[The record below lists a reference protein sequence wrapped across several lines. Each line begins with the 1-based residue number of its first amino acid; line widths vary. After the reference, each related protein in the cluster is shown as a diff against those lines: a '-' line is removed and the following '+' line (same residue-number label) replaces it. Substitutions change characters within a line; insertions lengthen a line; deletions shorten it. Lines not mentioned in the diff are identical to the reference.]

1 MKKRLLT
8 LTLIVCAI
16 LFVYT
21 KVDTKVSDHFNE
33 TQAVAKPT
41 KVEARD
47 EIHERDF
54 QAKAVVNNIQKNSL
68 SQSKDSIEDKKEYK
82 KPSMVRDEA
91 IFVSLDNGQNDLLI
105 SYLEDKGNPNLKNNE
120 GVSLLSASAMN
131 GDLKSV
137 DYLIKSG
144 ADINR
149 PDNNGTTPLMNA
161 IMGSTA
167 EGEFNDIIDTLIEA
181 GANLNTTDNQGLTA
195 VHMAVEINDPKIM
208 EKILKAGAKQTK
220 LPEGLTPIMMA
231 AANGSTKVL
240 PILAKHGGKIDERGP
255 NGRTA
260 LMLAAS
266 NNNFPEV
273 RMLVAM
279 GSNEGLKDTSG
290 KTASDYAASTDNELI
305 KAFLSDER

>member
-1 MKKRLLT
+1 
-8 LTLIVCAI
+8 
-16 LFVYT
+16 
-21 KVDTKVSDHFNE
+21 
-33 TQAVAKPT
+33 
-41 KVEARD
+41 
-47 EIHERDF
+47 
-54 QAKAVVNNIQKNSL
+54 
-68 SQSKDSIEDKKEYK
+68 
-82 KPSMVRDEA
+82 
-91 IFVSLDNGQNDLLI
+91 
-105 SYLEDKGNPNLKNNE
+105 
-120 GVSLLSASAMN
+120 
-131 GDLKSV
+131 
-137 DYLIKSG
+137 
-144 ADINR
+144 
-149 PDNNGTTPLMNA
+149 
-161 IMGSTA
+161 
-167 EGEFNDIIDTLIEA
+167 
-181 GANLNTTDNQGLTA
+181 
-195 VHMAVEINDPKIM
+195 M